1 MHPRLQRIALVGT
14 AFAGIAFAVACGD
27 DAKPG
32 PPTRTPDLEPETAQ
46 MGAADTVRFDL
57 EAVRHASDGG
67 GSARIADGSTTS
79 AYVLSR
85 ATFRILYT
93 VGPLGIATG
102 GVIQFQPESSF
113 DWSPPQTSDA
123 DRLGYTTFRTEA
135 EGVELVEQRAS
146 RVLRLKVEG
155 RALLEGETVEIVY
168 GAGAGAKTDPY
179 ADRAARL
186 WLQVDGDG
194 DGVSAFVVDSPTVT
208 LLAGRA
214 DRIVV
219 NVTSTAKLGDK
230 VRIHIAVLDLMAN
243 RGVDTWGNLVFPNRQ
258 GFGGLPESI
267 ALPPE
272 AGGVLELE
280 ATANEV
286 GVHRLPVRL
295 DSDAGGFLTVS
306 NPLWVDED
314 APSVLWADL
323 HGHSGLSD
331 GTGTPQDYYAYAREV
346 AGLDVVALTDH
357 DHWGVRHVTGHP
369 DVWRSILDATA
380 LHHEPG
386 RFITIP
392 GIEWTNWIHGHRH
405 VLWFEDAPTPVGWI
419 EQDTPTKLWDALRGR
434 PALTF
439 AHHSSGRP
447 VPTNWSFV
455 PDPVLEPL
463 TEICSTHGSSEAADA
478 PSVVRDSRRGQF
490 VRDQL
495 IDGVR
500 LGFVGSGDS
509 HDGHP
514 GLAHL
519 SPQAGWSRRDQGER
533 AGRGGLTAILTDDVS
548 REGVLA
554 ALRARRTWATSGP
567 RILMIARL
575 GGELGGSVLPAQNAP
590 MLKLVAHGTTAIA
603 AIDLIRNGDVFPIN
617 AGERRTGIDAEM
629 PLKAVEAGDVLYLRL
644 RQTDGAFAYA
654 GPWFVE

>member
-1 MHPRLQRIALVGT
+1 MHPRLQRLALATSAIGLIAL
-14 AFAGIAFAVACGD
+14 AVACGD
-27 DAKPG
+27 EPQSG
-32 PPTRTPDLEPETAQ
+32 PPVRTPDLEPATAQ
-46 MGAADTVRFDL
+46 MDIANTVRFDL
-57 EAVRHASDGG
+57 EAVRHSSDGG
-67 GSARIADGSTTS
+67 GSARIADDGVTTTH
-79 AYVLSR
+79 VLSR
-85 ATFRILYT
+85 NTFHIVYT
-93 VGPLGIATG
+93 AGPEGIAVG
-102 GVIQFQPESSF
+102 GVLQFQPEASF
-113 DWSPPQTSDA
+113 DWSPPQTQFEEQ
-123 DRLGYTTFRTEA
+123 LGYTTFETTA
-135 EGVELVEQRAS
+135 QGVALVEERAS
-146 RVLRLKVEG
+146 RVLRLKIEG
-155 RALLEGETVEIVY
+155 RALEAGETVEITY
-168 GAGAGAKTDPY
+168 GAIAGAMTDPY

-194 DGVSAFVVDSPTVT
+194 DGISSFVADSPTVT
-208 LLAGRA
+208 LLAGAA
-214 DRIVV
+214 DRLVV
-219 NVTSTAKLGDK
+219 NVTSTAAIGDK
-230 VRIHIAVLDLMAN
+230 IRIHIAVLDRMAN

-272 AGGVLELE
+272 AGGILELE

-286 GVHRLPVRL
+286 GIHRLPVRF
-295 DSDAGGFLTVS
+295 DSEDGGFLTVS
-306 NPLWVDED
+306 NPIWIDDD

-331 GTGTPQDYYAYAREV
+331 GTGTPEDYYAYAREV

-357 DHWGVRHVTGHP
+357 DHWGVRHVAGHP

-386 RFITIP
+386 RFVTIP
-392 GIEWTNWIHGHRH
+392 GIEWTNWVHGHRH
-405 VLWFEDAPTPVGWI
+405 VLWFEDAPDPVGWI
-419 EQDTPTKLWDALRGR
+419 EQDTPAKLWDALRGQ

-439 AHHSSGRP
+439 AHHSSGQP
-447 VPTNWSFV
+447 VATNWSFV

-478 PSVVRDSRRGQF
+478 SSVVRGSRQGQY

-500 LGFVGSGDS
+500 LGFTGSGDS

-519 SPQAGWSRRDQGER
+519 SPQAGWSRVDNGER
-533 AGRGGLTAILTDDVS
+533 PGRGGLTAIVTDDVS
-548 REGVLA
+548 REGVLK

-575 GGELGGSVLPAQNAP
+575 AGELGGSVIPAQKAP
-590 MLKLVAHGTTAIA
+590 MLKLVAHGTTTIA
-603 AIDLIRNGDVFPIN
+603 AIDLVRNGDVYPIN
-617 AGERRTGIDAEM
+617 AGERRTGVDAEM
-629 PLKAVEAGDVLYLRL
+629 PLKTVEPGDVLYLRL
-644 RQTDGAFAYA
+644 RQTDGATAYA

>member
-1 MHPRLQRIALVGT
+1 M
-14 AFAGIAFAVACGD
+14 
-27 DAKPG
+27 
-32 PPTRTPDLEPETAQ
+32 
-46 MGAADTVRFDL
+46 
-57 EAVRHASDGG
+57 
-67 GSARIADGSTTS
+67 
-79 AYVLSR
+79 
-85 ATFRILYT
+85 
-93 VGPLGIATG
+93 
-102 GVIQFQPESSF
+102 
-113 DWSPPQTSDA
+113 
-123 DRLGYTTFRTEA
+123 
-135 EGVELVEQRAS
+135 
-146 RVLRLKVEG
+146 
-155 RALLEGETVEIVY
+155 
-168 GAGAGAKTDPY
+168 
-179 ADRAARL
+179 
-186 WLQVDGDG
+186 
-194 DGVSAFVVDSPTVT
+194 
-208 LLAGRA
+208 
-214 DRIVV
+214 
-219 NVTSTAKLGDK
+219 
-230 VRIHIAVLDLMAN
+230 
-243 RGVDTWGNLVFPNRQ
+243 
-258 GFGGLPESI
+258 
-267 ALPPE
+267 
-272 AGGVLELE
+272 
-280 ATANEV
+280 
-286 GVHRLPVRL
+286 
-295 DSDAGGFLTVS
+295 
-306 NPLWVDED
+306 
-314 APSVLWADL
+314 
-323 HGHSGLSD
+323 
-331 GTGTPQDYYAYAREV
+331 
-346 AGLDVVALTDH
+346 
-357 DHWGVRHVTGHP
+357 
-369 DVWRSILDATA
+369 
-380 LHHEPG
+380 
-386 RFITIP
+386 
-392 GIEWTNWIHGHRH
+392 
-405 VLWFEDAPTPVGWI
+405 
-419 EQDTPTKLWDALRGR
+419 
-434 PALTF
+434 TF